1 MTDRP
6 RRIPMR
12 DDNFVATSEDEP
24 SWDEVVALDP
34 EDAAVIQVDPDV
46 DDFALLGTE
55 FAETLEEE
63 EADESNAEEDPDF
76 EDDAEMSL
84 LHDLG
89 IDLDAPDGL
98 PVGGF
103 DLQLVMGSEDSTD
116 DEVAA

>member
-1 MTDRP
+1 
-6 RRIPMR
+6 MR
-12 DDNFVATSEDEP
+12 DDNLVTTGDDEP
-24 SWDEVVALDP
+24 SWDDVVALDP

-46 DDFALLGTE
+46 DDFTLLGTE
-55 FAETLEEE
+55 FADTLDEEE
-63 EADESNAEEDPDF
+63 TDESTIEEDPDF
-76 EDDAEMSL
+76 DDDAEMSL

-116 DEVAA
+116 DEAAA